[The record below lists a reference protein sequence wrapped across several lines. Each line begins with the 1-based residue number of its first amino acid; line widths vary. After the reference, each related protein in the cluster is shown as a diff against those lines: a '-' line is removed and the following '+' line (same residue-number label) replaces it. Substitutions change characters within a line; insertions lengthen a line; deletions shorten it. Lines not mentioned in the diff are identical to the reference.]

1 MRPLRVNSLPFTHI
15 GFCLKWVL
23 PRPVFRWVI
32 CSNAVLPIKENP
44 WTTVE
49 GAVPSR
55 PLSQSLSPPPLLGK
69 DHIIFGTLA
78 LLTLP
83 IIIAVIIM
91 IIYLFAVASLR
102 GGGKKLY
109 KEYVS
114 GCIESCWETTSWFNS
129 RDHVGLVSVCI
140 VFSLRWVFFFFLKKA
155 Q

>member
-55 PLSQSLSPPPLLGK
+55 PLSQSLSPPPPPPWEGPHHFW
-69 DHIIFGTLA
+69 DAG
-78 LLTLP
+78 
-83 IIIAVIIM
+83 VINVTNNYCCYYND
-91 IIYLFAVASLR
+91 YLSFCCCKLE
-102 GGGKKLY
+102 GGGERSYIKSMSVDVLSHVEKQQ
-109 KEYVS
+109 
-114 GCIESCWETTSWFNS
+114 
-129 RDHVGLVSVCI
+129 VGLIHGTTLVLFLFVS
-140 VFSLRWVFFFFLKKA
+140 FSVWGGFFFFF
-155 Q
+155 

>member
-102 GGGKKLY
+102 GGGERSYIKSMSVDVLSHVEKQQ
-109 KEYVS
+109 
-114 GCIESCWETTSWFNS
+114 
-129 RDHVGLVSVCI
+129 VGLIHGTTLVLFLFVS
-140 VFSLRWVFFFFLKKA
+140 FSVWGGFFFFF
-155 Q
+155 

>member
-55 PLSQSLSPPPLLGK
+55 PLSQSLSPPPPLLGK

-102 GGGKKLY
+102 GGGERSYIKSMSVDVLSHVEKQQ
-109 KEYVS
+109 
-114 GCIESCWETTSWFNS
+114 
-129 RDHVGLVSVCI
+129 VGLIHGTTLVLFLFVS
-140 VFSLRWVFFFFLKKA
+140 FSVWGGVFFFF
-155 Q
+155 